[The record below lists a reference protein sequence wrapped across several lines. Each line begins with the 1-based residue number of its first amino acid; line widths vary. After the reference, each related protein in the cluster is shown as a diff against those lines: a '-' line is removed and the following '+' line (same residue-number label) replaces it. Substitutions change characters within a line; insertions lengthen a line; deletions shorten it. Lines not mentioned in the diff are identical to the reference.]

1 LKEKPMSDL
10 KLAKLPDRK
19 PVKIAITV
27 SPNLNRKLDAYADAY
42 KGAYGDEERDSDL
55 IPFMLEQFLDGDRG
69 FRGKRRAPKDASR
82 TARS

>member
-1 LKEKPMSDL
+1 MSDL

-27 SPNLNRKLDAYADAY
+27 SPNLNKKLDDYADAY
-42 KGAYGDEERDSDL
+42 KGTYGDEEKVSDL

-69 FRGKRRAPKDASR
+69 FRGKRREPKDTGS

>member
-1 LKEKPMSDL
+1 MSEL

-27 SPNLNRKLDAYADAY
+27 SPKLNEKLDAYADAY
-42 KGAYGDEERDSDL
+42 KGAYGDEEKVCDL

-69 FRGKRRAPKDASR
+69 FRGKRREKAPKG
-82 TARS
+82 